1 MLDLINPVIDFF
13 NQTQIPVQLR
23 EVDLQGLFFNPWFM
37 VPVSVLILWWLYTQA
52 ISKLAVTALA
62 FGLWLFSG
70 SSYSKNLIINN
81 ELQLDKVWPL
91 TMVGVIAIAIIIYL
105 VFVRD
110 D

>member
-1 MLDLINPVIDFF
+1 MLDFINPVIDFF
-13 NQTQIPVQLR
+13 NQTQVAAQLR
-23 EVDLQGLFFNPWFM
+23 TVDIQGLFFNPWFM
-37 VPVSVLILWWLYTQA
+37 VPFSGLILWWLYTQA
-52 ISKLAVTALA
+52 ISKLAITALA

-70 SSYSKNLIINN
+70 STYSKNLIVNN

-91 TMVGVIAIAIIIYL
+91 VLVGMISVAIIIYL